1 MVLMCALL
9 RHITILKGK
18 AFALI
23 ISLLAMLNADGRL
36 VVIVQV
42 TIGLKCRNQCLG
54 IPKLPF
60 LFLRLCL
67 EQSLMDILVQRI
79 QAPKFAFLVLFR
91 PL

>member
-1 MVLMCALL
+1 MVLMRALL
-9 RHITILKGK
+9 RHIAILKGK

-23 ISLLAMLNADGRL
+23 IRLLALLDADGSL
-36 VVIVQV
+36 VVIVQI

-54 IPKLPF
+54 IPKVPF

-67 EQSLMDILVQRI
+67 EQSLLNILVQRL
-79 QAPKFAFLVLFR
+79 QALKFAFLVLFR